1 MKENQKVHWSTWLCD
16 SKNPW
21 HHLRAEEAGQ
31 GRIAASQREPPGDRG
46 AACTRRCGFHQR
58 NGGKEGLLHPRE
70 SHLGA
75 GERPARGTAAFSRE
89 TEPLPTWGQQGGR
102 QGIYAWSF
110 LSSCWAIPASVSHL
124 SNPIRSQSPGAVQTS
139 YPSRWASWGMGQG
152 GGEAEVRNGLVEN
165 EWPYYQPLFIINFHL
180 HLEEGEKSDR
190 IQEMILCEGD
200 RSLEYVLR
208 AVIHIFFLKSDSI
221 SDIRKHNNEA
231 DTWYTA
237 HQTQ

>member
-1 MKENQKVHWSTWLCD
+1 MRISFIKLW
-16 SKNPW
+16 
-21 HHLRAEEAGQ
+21 AEW
-31 GRIAASQREPPGDRG
+31 RK
-46 AACTRRCGFHQR
+46 TRRSTEALGFMTARSHDITSRLKKQ
-58 NGGKEGLLHPRE
+58 GQEGLLHPRE
-70 SHLGA
+70 SHMGA
-75 GERPARGTAAFSRE
+75 WERPAHGDVAFNRE

-110 LSSCWAIPASVSHL
+110 LSSCWAIPASVSYL
-124 SNPIRSQSPGAVQTS
+124 SNPIRSQSPGAVQTW

-208 AVIHIFFLKSDSI
+208 AVIHIFFLSQI
-221 SDIRKHNNEA
+221 VFQI
-231 DTWYTA
+231 
-237 HQTQ
+237 